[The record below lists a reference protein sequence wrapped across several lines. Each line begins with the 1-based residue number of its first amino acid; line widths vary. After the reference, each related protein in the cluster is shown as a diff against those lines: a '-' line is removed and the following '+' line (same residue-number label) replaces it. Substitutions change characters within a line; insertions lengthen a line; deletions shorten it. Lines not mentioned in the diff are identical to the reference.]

1 MEKWSGQFNSIQY
14 PPGVAS
20 GQIEVDLQTNENGF
34 VQSPGYTTSFKV
46 NYTGIFRSGQVLTGT
61 ADVQERS
68 ISASLASSE
77 AHSSRVRGGSRH
89 GQGNLFQFESL

>member
-1 MEKWSGQFNSIQY
+1 MEKWSGQFNSTQY

-46 NYTGIFRSGQVLTGT
+46 NYWNLSLWSGSDWNGRCSREIDLGLSCQLRS
-61 ADVQERS
+61 
-68 ISASLASSE
+68 SL
-77 AHSSRVRGGSRH
+77 
-89 GQGNLFQFESL
+89 